1 MDNRNLTGK
10 EKGKKSSSILIQ
22 GLGASEKIRPIY
34 QSGRVTE
41 DTVYLLCSDGF
52 RHEISEK
59 ELLTAFDPAEMDS
72 EEKMAVKAKEITEEV
87 LERGEKD
94 NISVILIRTM

>member
-1 MDNRNLTGK
+1 MAPLKRSDLSTIAD
-10 EKGKKSSSILIQ
+10 ESQ
-22 GLGASEKIRPIY
+22 KIRYIFY
-34 QSGRVTE
+34 AATGSAMRSVK
-41 DTVYLLCSDGF
+41 
-52 RHEISEK
+52 K